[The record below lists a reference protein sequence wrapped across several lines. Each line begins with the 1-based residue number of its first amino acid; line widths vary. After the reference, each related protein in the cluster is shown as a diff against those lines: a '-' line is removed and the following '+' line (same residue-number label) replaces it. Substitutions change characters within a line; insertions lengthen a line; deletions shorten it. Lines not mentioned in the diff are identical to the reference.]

1 MAPTAQPAPAD
12 AALTETRVP
21 VMGAE
26 AHIVCLGARAGTL
39 QRGVEALH
47 ELERRW
53 SRFRPDSEISRLN
66 AAGGRPVAVSPATTT
81 LVSLAVEG
89 WQATGGRYDP
99 TVLDAMIAAGYDR
112 SFSDLHSDSPTSATP
127 AGPTPGCDGMTVD
140 HDRGIVQLPPAVHLD
155 PGGIGK
161 GLAADLVA
169 AMLRADGAA
178 GALVNVG
185 GDIRVIGEAPPA
197 GWGVDVDLPGIG
209 DTRLALRDAGVATS
223 GTHRRRWRRDG
234 TERHHLV
241 DPVTGSSAV
250 IPFVGA
256 TVVAGSA
263 WWAEIL
269 TKAVLLAGSV
279 DDAARTVAGAGAAG
293 LLVDHHGQ
301 LHPLA
306 DVERFLR

>member
-1 MAPTAQPAPAD
+1 M
-12 AALTETRVP
+12 
-21 VMGAE
+21 MGAE
-26 AHIVCLGARAGTL
+26 AHLLALGARAGTL
-39 QRGVEALH
+39 QRGVDALH

-66 AAGGRPVAVSPATTT
+66 AARGRPVAVSPATAT
-81 LVSLAVEG
+81 LVALAVHG
-89 WQATGGRYDP
+89 WRATGGRYDP
-99 TVLDAMIAAGYDR
+99 TVLDVMIAAGYDR
-112 SFSDLHSDSPTSATP
+112 SFARLDSDSPATAAP
-127 AGPTPGCDGMTVD
+127 PGPSLGCDGVTVD
-140 HDRGIVQLPPAVHLD
+140 HNRGVVQLPTSVHLD

-169 AMLRADGAA
+169 AMLLVDGAA

-185 GDIRVIGEAPPA
+185 GDIRVTGEAPPA
-197 GWGVDVDLPGIG
+197 GWRVDVDLPGVG
-209 DTRLALRDAGVATS
+209 DTRLVLDDAGVATS
-223 GTHRRRWRRDG
+223 GTHRRRWRHGG

-241 DPVTGSSAV
+241 DPTTGSSAV

-293 LLVDHHGQ
+293 LLVDHRGR
-301 LHPLA
+301 LHRLA
-306 DVERFLR
+306 DVERFLG

>member
-1 MAPTAQPAPAD
+1 M
-12 AALTETRVP
+12 
-21 VMGAE
+21 MGAE
-26 AHIVCLGARAGTL
+26 AHLLAFGARAGTL
-39 QRGVEALH
+39 QRGVDALH

-66 AAGGRPVAVSPATTT
+66 AARGRPVAVSPATAT
-81 LVSLAVEG
+81 LVALAVHG
-89 WQATGGRYDP
+89 WRATGGRYDP
-99 TVLDAMIAAGYDR
+99 TVLDVMIAAGYDR
-112 SFSDLHSDSPTSATP
+112 SFARLDSDSPATAAP
-127 AGPTPGCDGMTVD
+127 PGPSLGCDGVTVD
-140 HDRGIVQLPPAVHLD
+140 HNRGVVQLPTSVHLD

-169 AMLRADGAA
+169 AMLLVDGAA

-185 GDIRVIGEAPPA
+185 GDIRVTGEAPPA
-197 GWGVDVDLPGIG
+197 GWRVDVDLPGVG
-209 DTRLALRDAGVATS
+209 DTRLVLDDAGVATS
-223 GTHRRRWRRDG
+223 GTHRRRWRHGG

-241 DPVTGSSAV
+241 DPTTGSSAV

-293 LLVDHHGQ
+293 LLVDHRGR
-301 LHPLA
+301 LHRLA
-306 DVERFLR
+306 DVERFLG